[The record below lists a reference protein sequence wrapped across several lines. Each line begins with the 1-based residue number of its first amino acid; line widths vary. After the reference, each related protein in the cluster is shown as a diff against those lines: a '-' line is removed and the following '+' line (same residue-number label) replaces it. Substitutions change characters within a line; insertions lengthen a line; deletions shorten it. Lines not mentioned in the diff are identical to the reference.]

1 MKKILLFS
9 FVFSFVFSFETQ
21 AQIAEC
27 ENKVEEIYS
36 NIIKS
41 IGNSFPPQPALRF
54 LDSKSSVAYS
64 SGKEIVLEY
73 EIINSLCG
81 NPNFEDKISY
91 IISHELAHH
100 YLNHTWMF
108 NTGFAYSSP
117 LGEFINSKSSSYEQ
131 RELSE
136 IQADIFGGF
145 FGQISG
151 YKTLSFAE
159 DVLKHIYKTYNLSND
174 IDGYPSLKDRILI
187 VDRNIEKV
195 KNLELLFN
203 VGNILQ
209 LLGEYDHSNRA
220 FNDIIL
226 NNFNSREI
234 YNNLGLNYL
243 MRIIEIHPLNISR
256 FSFPTSLDLN
266 TRASISSNRSID
278 SSTDIDYLYKKSFEF
293 FNLSIKLD
301 SEYKPPIQNLLVL
314 NYIKEI
320 NSNRKDAL
328 TIIENSNLNNII
340 KNDLMVINYL
350 LNGQKSKAKKLSA
363 IASEISLNNLN
374 NVTNNFSNNYR
385 PLLDQL
391 ELDIKDFILGFDN
404 SKTIRTDNG
413 ETVIK
418 KSHFGE
424 TEIYKIGK
432 KIHII
437 ITPDELINQE
447 NYQLL
452 NYKGKTVFIVN
463 PTN

>member
-1 MKKILLFS
+1 MRKFLLLS
-9 FVFSFVFSFETQ
+9 FVLSFVFSFETQ
-21 AQIAEC
+21 AQIVEC
-27 ENKVEEIYS
+27 ENKVEEIYD

-41 IGNSFPPQPALRF
+41 IGNSFPPQPKLRF

-73 EIINSLCG
+73 EIINSLCDK
-81 NPNFEDKISY
+81 PNFEDKISY

-108 NTGFAYSSP
+108 NTGFAYSSSI
-117 LGEFINSKSSSYEQ
+117 GEFINSKSSSYEQ
-131 RELSE
+131 RKLSE

-159 DVLKHIYKTYNLSND
+159 DVLKHIYKTYNLSNN
-174 IDGYPSLKDRILI
+174 IEGYPSLNERILI

-203 VGNILQ
+203 LGNILQ
-209 LLGEYDHSNRA
+209 LLGEYDNSNTA

-234 YNNLGLNYL
+234 YNNMGLNYL
-243 MRIIEIHPLNISR
+243 MRIIEIHPLNILPY
-256 FSFPTSLDLN
+256 SFPTSLDLN
-266 TRASISSNRSID
+266 TRASIGNNRSVD
-278 SSTDIDYLYKKSFEF
+278 SNTDINYLYKKSFEF
-293 FNLSIKLD
+293 FNLSITLD
-301 SEYKPPIQNLLVL
+301 SEYNPPIQNLLVL

-320 NSNRKDAL
+320 ISNKKEAL

-340 KNDLMVINYL
+340 KNDLKVIHYL

-363 IASEISLNNLN
+363 FASEISLNNLN
-374 NVTNNFSNNYR
+374 IVSNNFSNNYK

-391 ELDIKDFILGFDN
+391 ELDIEDFIFGFDN

-418 KSHFGE
+418 KSQFGE

-432 KIHII
+432 NHLI
-437 ITPDELINQE
+437 ITPKELINQE
-447 NYQLL
+447 NYKLL

-463 PTN
+463 TTN